1 MRFIPS
7 SASWHRAS
15 GLLWG
20 LVAATMLGYNA
31 SLQAAQTPEVALNMR
46 YLVAA
51 MYLLGAVVQLIAYG
65 LVFNLNKK
73 TMAQIESD
81 LAARKNAQ

>member
-1 MRFIPS
+1 
-7 SASWHRAS
+7 
-15 GLLWG
+15 
-20 LVAATMLGYNA
+20 
-31 SLQAAQTPEVALNMR
+31 MR